1 MFKLLILILAL
12 CPSAID
18 SSFQYF
24 NMVEQWPGGYCQFHR
39 CRRVPWPNDFTI
51 HGLWPANHTGT
62 VENCKKTGFAPIQD
76 ENKFKQL
83 DSIWPNLDQP
93 RPEYDRL
100 GSRVLAQSFWGHEWN
115 KHGTCS
121 ENMYNQTQYFDLA
134 IKLKNRYNLLSIL
147 EQGGLSRGHSHE
159 LSDVNSTIW
168 RTTHGTPDL
177 KCLNDARVHRNV
189 PVLQEIGICY
199 RPSKNRSG
207 QVSFSVINCPH
218 SRTRTCYRGLGNGKI
233 VFP

>member
-1 MFKLLILILAL
+1 MASKPHWHSGKLQKNRICSNTGNFYYLLL
-12 CPSAID
+12 
-18 SSFQYF
+18 QYRSCLLLTSKDYF
-24 NMVEQWPGGYCQFHR
+24 
-39 CRRVPWPNDFTI
+39 
-51 HGLWPANHTGT
+51 
-62 VENCKKTGFAPIQD
+62 QD

-100 GSRVLAQSFWGHEWN
+100 GSRVLAQSFWGHEWK